1 MYKHT
6 APQFMKMLSHLAKWM
21 DKTEAL
27 AKSKKDV
34 EVDQYLTARL
44 IADQYCF
51 IEQVQ
56 STCDAAKFC
65 CARLTGKEAPKHE
78 DNEKTI
84 GDLRERIKKTM
95 TYLET
100 FKESDFKGCE
110 TREVT
115 LPFLE
120 GKKLNGEYY
129 AINLAIPNFFFHLM
143 TAYSILRSNGVDVGK
158 MDYIGELK

>member
-1 MYKHT
+1 
-6 APQFMKMLSHLAKWM
+6 MLTWLN
-21 DKTEAL
+21 KTEAL

-34 EVDQYLTARL
+34 EVEQYLNARL
-44 IADQYCF
+44 IADQYNF

-84 GDLRERIKKTM
+84 GDLRERIKKCLS
-95 TYLET
+95 YLET
-100 FKESDFKGCE
+100 FKETDFKGCE
-110 TREVT
+110 TRQVT
-115 LPFLE
+115 LPYLDNRQFP
-120 GKKLNGEYY
+120 GEYY
-129 AINLAIPNFFFHLM
+129 ALTMAIPNFYFHLM

-158 MDYIGELK
+158 MDYIGDVK